1 MEKNNFFKREWLSLL
16 ILIIPFII
24 IAIYWNNFPA
34 RVPTHWNIS
43 NQIDSYS
50 PKEIGL
56 FLIPGMNVL
65 MYILFLAIPRLDPR
79 RENFK
84 LFGTTYKILRISI
97 SALMLLLF
105 VVIVLI
111 SLGMKLNVGQIVI
124 YGTILLFLIIGNF
137 MGNIRRNYF
146 AGVRTPWT
154 LHSEEV
160 WRLTHR
166 ISGKVWVATSVLML
180 IISLIIDFKILAY
193 VYFVYIAVIMLVPIL
208 YSYFIFKKLEKE
220 GKIEEK

>member
-34 RVPTHWNIS
+34 KVPTHWNIS
-43 NQIDSYS
+43 NQVDSYS
-50 PKEIGL
+50 PKEVGL

-65 MYILFLAIPRLDPR
+65 LYFLFLAIPKLDPR

-84 LFGTTYKILRISI
+84 LFGTTFKILRISI

-105 VVIVLI
+105 IVIVLI

-146 AGVRTPWT
+146 AGIRTPWT
-154 LHSEEV
+154 LHSDEV

-166 ISGKVWVATSVLML
+166 ISGKLWVASSILML
-180 IISLIIDFKILAY
+180 LLGLFIKLPVLGYI
-193 VYFVYIAVIMLVPIL
+193 YFVCIVPIL
-208 YSYFIFKKLEKE
+208 YSYFIFKILEKE
-220 GKIEEK
+220 GKIEEDFK